1 MILTKTSKSNYKNL
15 NSNKEYILDNKNL
28 YQTLPKTLLALITLN
43 NIIQLS
49 INLPNTKHS
58 ISKIENN
65 QLSNNNFNKNVN
77 YVYNIQIDT
86 DKIDHA
92 LSLLDTIKIDNLF
105 EIFDE
110 PKNSL
115 MELIDDLEI

>member
-1 MILTKTSKSNYKNL
+1 ME
-15 NSNKEYILDNKNL
+15 NK
-28 YQTLPKTLLALITLN
+28 
-43 NIIQLS
+43 
-49 INLPNTKHS
+49 
-58 ISKIENN
+58 
-65 QLSNNNFNKNVN
+65 QLSNNSFKNVN
-77 YVYNIQIDT
+77 FLYNIQIDT
-86 DKIDHA
+86 DKIGHA